1 MRVNRRWLLALTGT
15 TLTGALAGCSDTEE
29 PHTHDND
36 NGDADAVPSSDDNG
50 DVETGGDDDNGE
62 DESDSDEPREITGN
76 ENFDV
81 DYRVTTE
88 PNCELTTER
97 AHTAYASDDQTFM
110 FTKGFNGTD
119 CDELRVVNGEIDGP
133 AFVIDA
139 ELLPVDDSEECDEE
153 CERGQRLDI
162 HITFLQ
168 EVPTGFEFYLTTE
181 ENGRERVEGGLI

>member
-1 MRVNRRWLLALTGT
+1 MSVNRRRLLALTGT

-29 PHTHDND
+29 PQTHDND
-36 NGDADAVPSSDDNG
+36 NGDADAIPPSDDNG
-50 DVETGGDDDNGE
+50 DVETDGDDDNGE

-88 PNCELTTER
+88 PNCERTSER
-97 AHTAYASDDQTFM
+97 ARSSYTPDEQMFL

-133 AFVIDA
+133 AFVLDV
-139 ELLPVDDSEECDEE
+139 ELLPADDRDECDEE
-153 CERGQRLDI
+153 CEKGQRLDI
-162 HITFLQ
+162 EITFLQ
-168 EVPTGFEFYLTTE
+168 EAPIGFELYLTTE
-181 ENGRERVEGGLI
+181 ENGRERVEEELL